1 MSGFLK
7 LHLFSEIKL
16 QISKFQQFLKMCV
29 MHMVSILLYYAE
41 WGASWFVFLAK
52 CCQGHQIT
60 GDKLDGAGSVHDWE
74 YAYRVLVGRL
84 VGKGPLGRP
93 GHR

>member
-29 MHMVSILLYYAE
+29 MHMVSILLYYVE
-41 WGASWFVFLAK
+41 WGASWFVFLANVIK
-52 CCQGHQIT
+52 AIKAQGMSWMGQVVYMI
-60 GDKLDGAGSVHDWE
+60 
-74 YAYRVLVGRL
+74 
-84 VGKGPLGRP
+84 
-93 GHR
+93 